1 MNLISCDNCGV
12 VLDVGKLDFPVFDPY
27 DLRDVDELFA
37 WDKDRGSGYLP
48 YIVPCAT
55 KKSLPRTHEP
65 YRTPAPDVLRPGV
78 CVQV

>member
-37 WDKDRGSGYLP
+37 WDKDRGEW
-48 YIVPCAT
+48 VPTVHCPVCDE
-55 KKSLPRTHEP
+55 KIL
-65 YRTPAPDVLRPGV
+65 APDP
-78 CVQV
+78 